1 MEITTEIETKYVV
14 KLTRLEA
21 ARFLVDPK
29 EVQAEVRTLL
39 RPGDD
44 PETVTPAKELPKPR
58 TLALASRSSHEL
70 PSTRKAMRKLRHD
83 ARCVSCPQCGRMMY
97 RRGLNVHIARA
108 HRKNGADLV
117 AEIEAGGEDS

>member
-44 PETVTPAKELPKPR
+44 PEIVTPAKELPKPR
-58 TLALASRSSHEL
+58 ALAIASRASHSL
-70 PSTRKAMRKLRHD
+70 PSTRKAMRQLRHD
-83 ARCVSCPQCGRMMY
+83 GRRVACPQCGKMMY
-97 RRGLNVHIARA
+97 RRGLNVHIARK
-108 HRKNGADLV
+108 HRRNGVEPA
-117 AEIEAGGEDS
+117 AEIESRGGAT

>member
-1 MEITTEIETKYVV
+1 MEITTEIEAKYVV
-14 KLTRLEA
+14 KMTRLEA

-44 PETVTPAKELPKPR
+44 PEIVTPAKELPKSR
-58 TLALASRSSHEL
+58 TLALAPRSSHSL

-83 ARCVSCPQCGRMMY
+83 ARRVACPQCGKMLY
-97 RRGLNVHIARA
+97 RRGLNVHIARK
-108 HRKNGADLV
+108 HRRNGVEPA
-117 AEIEAGGEDS
+117 AEIEAREEAS